1 MLAKNG
7 SIFLKN
13 LPNDFLNYNSLLQTF
28 IKRKR
33 TKGKKIITF
42 FAMHFTQT
50 CKKFTNSRAKY

>member
-33 TKGKKIITF
+33 TNKRKKDYNIF
-42 FAMHFTQT
+42 CNAFY
-50 CKKFTNSRAKY
+50 TNLQKVY